1 MVLIADNQPLTQAGF
16 AHLLVG
22 VETRVVTD
30 RRALVAH
37 LAAEPKAGVVL
48 DYALFDIEGVE
59 RLLIFIR
66 RFPEATWLLVGAEF
80 STDLL
85 RLFSGETNVGFLPKD
100 AAADEIHAALRAL
113 RRGEAYTAEAVRDQL
128 ASAHAAPAT
137 DQLTATERD
146 VVRLIAQGKTA
157 REIAEVRHSSV
168 HTIIT
173 HKKNIFRKLGLT
185 TTYDVTRYA
194 LRAGLAD
201 PLEYYI

>member
-1 MVLIADNQPLTQAGF
+1 MTQAGF
-16 AHLLVG
+16 AHLLFG
-22 VETRVVTD
+22 VKTRVVTD
-30 RRALVAH
+30 RHALAT
-37 LAAEPKAGVVL
+37 LLTAEPTAGVVM

-66 RFPEATWLLVGAEF
+66 RFAEATWLLVGTDF

-100 AAADEIHAALRAL
+100 ASQDEVSAALKAL
-113 RRGEAYTAEAVRDQL
+113 VRGEAYTAEAVRDQL
-128 ASAHAAPAT
+128 HSAHATPT
-137 DQLTATERD
+137 PDLLTATERD
-146 VVRLIAQGKTA
+146 VVRLLAQGKTS
-157 REIAEVRHSSV
+157 REIAEVRHSSI
-168 HTIIT
+168 HTIVT

-194 LRAGLAD
+194 LRAGIAD